1 MPWAWKKKR
10 LHDLVPT
17 PLHLHGEIDLALSAQ
32 KRNRSYLMQVLLN
45 RAGSASAFV
54 LGRLFFGC
62 FPFRKELRAKIG
74 LFLVKLI
81 ELAVLSL
88 AGISHLRLVFKI
100 QRHF

>member
-1 MPWAWKKKR
+1 MGVEKSASMIWFLPRSICMAR
-10 LHDLVPT
+10 ST
-17 PLHLHGEIDLALSAQ
+17 SLSAQ

-100 QRHF
+100 QR